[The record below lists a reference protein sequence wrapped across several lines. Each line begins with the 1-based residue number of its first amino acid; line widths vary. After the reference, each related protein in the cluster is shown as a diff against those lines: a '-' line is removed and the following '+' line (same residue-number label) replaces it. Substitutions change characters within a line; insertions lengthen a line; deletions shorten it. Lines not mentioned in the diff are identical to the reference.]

1 MPVNIAGCGTC
12 TTKRGFGS
20 QGNCLMGRPVAFG
33 FQKLF
38 DSAGDQNFL
47 DTTSATLGADLIS
60 YVDMSVVDPYKR
72 IYMTPFADKLTFSR
86 SDENFATSD
95 DNTPYSLGTGE
106 IVTVTAEFWN
116 QSPYFAEDVRSWTC
130 SDSQIYMPTI
140 DGQFTG
146 AEKDEDHTKM
156 YGQRIVA
163 GSLTSRF
170 YKRSPEM
177 PQMVKVTFVLEP
189 IDEKNSV
196 DVFLDKEQLGYNPTT
211 TLKPARHLNA
221 TLTPSLSTTLQVVLS
236 AFSTASNKYNYGR
249 DLTPANGAV
258 WKVYNLTD
266 GTTITPSS
274 VTFID
279 VPDDMITAGNEP
291 EYTVTIAAQTAGDD
305 LRVGVIVPKFLVQLS
320 NTEDAL

>member
-1 MPVNIAGCGTC
+1 MPVNIAGCGAC

-20 QGNCLMGRPVAFG
+20 QGNCLMGRPIAFG
-33 FQKLF
+33 FQRLT
-38 DSAGDQNFL
+38 DSAGDVNFL
-47 DTTSATLGADLIS
+47 DTTSATLGADLLS

-72 IYMTPFADKLTFSR
+72 IFMTPKANKLTFAR
-86 SDENFATSD
+86 SDENFAND
-95 DNTPYSLGTGE
+95 DNNTPYGLGTGE
-106 IVTVTAEFWN
+106 IVTVTAEFWD

-130 SDSQIYMPTI
+130 SDSQVYMPTI

-146 AEKDEDHTKM
+146 TEKDGDHEKM

-196 DVFLDKEQLGYNPTT
+196 DVFLDQEQLGYNPTT
-211 TLKPARHLNA
+211 TLTPARHLDA
-221 TLTPSLSTTLQVVLS
+221 VMTPSLSTTLQVVLR

-249 DLTPANGAV
+249 DLTVANGAT
-258 WKVYNLTD
+258 WTVYNLTD

-274 VTFID
+274 VTFTD
-279 VPDDMITAGNEP
+279 VADDLITAGNEP
-291 EYTVTIAAQTAGDD
+291 EYTVTITAQTTGDD
-305 LRVGVIVPKFLVQLS
+305 LRVGVIVPKYLVQLS
-320 NTEDAL
+320 NTADAL